1 MSHPSIDLS
10 NAKRRAPADI
20 VVAQPIE
27 LETLTHL
34 EQCASTRMNA
44 GPEPFDVEQLVTECR
59 QARALMAFMTE
70 RVDEA
75 LLSQCPNLKI
85 IAGALKGFDNIDVDA
100 CSRRGIAV
108 TIVPD
113 LLTEPTAELAI
124 ALMIDVARHIRS
136 ADQHVR
142 AGQFAGWRPTY
153 FGRSIMDSTIGIVGA
168 GKVGQAIMQM
178 LTGFRCTRLYYD
190 TEPLAPNLESQLG
203 ATFASLSEVQSK
215 ADFLVLALPLTEETL
230 GLVNDSFIANM
241 KPESFLINPA
251 RGSLVVESAVAD
263 ALERG
268 QLAGYGADVF
278 ECEDWARRDR
288 PSSIEPRLLNAQNT
302 ILTPHIG
309 SAVTSV
315 RRAIVS
321 SAADSIVTL
330 LGGAIPTTTINPDAI
345 KAPGSAS

>member
-1 MSHPSIDLS
+1 MSSQPTQATDSHHGS
-10 NAKRRAPADI
+10 NADI

-27 LETLTHL
+27 PATLARL
-34 EQCASTRMNA
+34 EQCGRTRMNA
-44 GPEPFDVEQLVTECR
+44 GPEPFDAKQLATECR

-75 LLSQCPNLKI
+75 LLSQCPNLQI
-85 IAGALKGFDNIDVDA
+85 VAGALKGFDNIDVDA
-100 CSRRGIAV
+100 CSKRGIAV

-124 ALMIDVARHIRS
+124 ALMIDVARHARS
-136 ADQHVR
+136 ADQYVR
-142 AGQFAGWRPTY
+142 RGQFAGWRPTF
-153 FGRSIMDSTIGIVGA
+153 FGRSILGSTIGIVGA

-190 TEPLAPNLESQLG
+190 TEPLASSTESQLG
-203 ATFASLSEVQSK
+203 ATFASLAEVQAK
-215 ADFLVLALPLTEETL
+215 ADFLVLALPLTDQTM
-230 GLVNDSFIANM
+230 GLVDASFIANM
-241 KPESFLINPA
+241 KPDSFLINPA

-263 ALERG
+263 ALDSG

-288 PSSIEPRLLNAQNT
+288 PPSIEPRLLNADNT
-302 ILTPHIG
+302 MLTPHIG

-315 RRAIVS
+315 RGAIVS
-321 SAADSIVTL
+321 SAADSIITV
-330 LGGAIPTTTINPDAI
+330 LGGAIPTTVINSNAL
-345 KAPGSAS
+345 KVPGATD